1 MTNLIA
7 PRNFVRV
14 ALLAF
19 GLITLAGGAAATA
32 NLAEAA
38 ARECSTSGR
47 VTVCMGPIVIVD
59 RVP

>member
-19 GLITLAGGAAATA
+19 GLTVLAGGAAAAGNPT
-32 NLAEAA
+32 EAA
-38 ARECSTSGR
+38 VKECSTSGG
-47 VTVCMGPIVIVD
+47 VTVCVGPVVIVD